1 MAGPTRFSDAS
12 LTELLGAFGT
22 DVEYVR
28 AKGDTL
34 FHRASDGTE
43 VPVLDLLSGVGS
55 LILGHNHPD
64 LVDEAKRFLDADS
77 PVHTQMSV
85 HQGADEVGRLLN
97 EIIHREFP
105 GAEDYL
111 LFLANSGAEAVEGA
125 VKHAEFDR
133 LHKATRLIEEIECNA
148 ADAITAVRSGSV
160 RLPDGLSSLPPGHP
174 PPTTVEEL
182 ERVLADL
189 LAGNREKLG
198 RPPVFFALER
208 SFHGKLVGSVQL
220 THGPAYR
227 APFATLGLAT
237 RFVPPDQP
245 DALRTIADEERVT
258 VFDVVT
264 GDGRI
269 DIVER
274 DFPVFAALIVEPVQ
288 SEGGIHVLT
297 QEFATGVRAICDDI
311 GCPVV
316 VDEIQSGMGRCG
328 AFFAGSLNGLR
339 GDYITLSK
347 SLGGGLAKVSATLVR
362 ASLYRKEFEFIH
374 SSTFGRDGFS
384 TAIALKTLRL
394 LEADGGKAYER
405 AAERGERLLE
415 MLRGL
420 ARTYPDVIADVR
432 GRGLLIGLEF
442 TQQYTAPS
450 AIIRQ
455 HALTGTLGQLVA
467 GYLLRVHGI
476 RMLPTGSAPNVLRIE
491 PSIHLRD
498 GEIAQLE
505 KALTE
510 LCAVLR
516 HQDALHLVH
525 PVVSP
530 ETRPAVTVRD
540 FSTPPDDR
548 APRPDDQHPAR
559 KVAVISYLLTPGTL
573 RELDPSLGGL
583 DDRQLETYG
592 RRLEPLRALPPLPPT
607 RIDSPLGTSVELTV
621 YPLAVT
627 SQRMAERVRLGQ
639 HHGIRQDI
647 EAYARVIRDL
657 GCEIAGIGFHAGT
670 ATARDAARVP
680 GITFT
685 SGLALTAAT
694 ALRDLTTA
702 AEERH
707 GGLDGLTLVVLGGA
721 GRVGSACAALAA
733 ENVSKIVLLGSG
745 RDGSEQRLRAAAHR
759 VYQEAWSR
767 IAEGIGVGIGDG
779 EELTGIPA
787 LLRKEPLIDGWLRDR
802 RPGDE
807 PSGEL
812 IARYVQDRYGTDP
825 YVAVTDDLSAITEG
839 HLALSAVTTPAPAL
853 TGLRE
858 GAIVCDVAVPA
869 RTLDTAAPLRE
880 DIRYIRSG
888 VLAAPGGA
896 SLPAGARG
904 GLGDGELFAG
914 MAEAVVLGLAGTG
927 TEQSGGP
934 VTRSSAHG
942 ILALA
947 RRHGFTQITS

>member
-1 MAGPTRFSDAS
+1 MAGPIRFSDSS

-34 FHRASDGTE
+34 FHRAGDGTE
-43 VPVLDLLSGVGS
+43 VAVLDLLSGVGS

-64 LVDEAKRFLDADS
+64 LVAEAKRFLDADS

-85 HQGADEVGRLLN
+85 HTGADEVGRLLN

-111 LFLANSGAEAVEGA
+111 IFLANSGAEAVEGA

-133 LHKATRLIEEIECNA
+133 LHRATRLLEEIECNA
-148 ADAITAVRSGSV
+148 GDAIAAVRSGAV
-160 RLPDGLSSLPPGHP
+160 RLPDGLSSLPSGHP
-174 PPTTVEEL
+174 VPTTVEEF
-182 ERVLADL
+182 ESVLAEL
-189 LAGNREKLG
+189 LADNREKLG

-227 APFATLGLAT
+227 APFATLGRAT

-245 DALRTIADEERVT
+245 DVLRTIADEERVT
-258 VFDVVT
+258 VFDVVAR
-264 GDGRI
+264 DGRI
-269 DIVER
+269 DLVER

-297 QEFATGVRAICDDI
+297 EEFATAVREICDDI
-311 GCPVV
+311 GCPVI

-328 AFFAGSLNGLR
+328 AFFAGSLNGFR

-384 TAIALKTLRL
+384 TAIALKTLQI

-405 AAERGERLLE
+405 AAERGERLLH

-420 ARTYPDVIADVR
+420 AGTYPDVIADVR

-442 TQQYTAPS
+442 TPQYTATS

-455 HALTGTLGQLVA
+455 HTLTGTFGQLVA

-491 PSIHLRD
+491 PSIYLGD
-498 GEIAQLE
+498 AEIDRLE
-505 KALTE
+505 EALTE
-510 LCAVLR
+510 LCEVLR
-516 HQDALHLVH
+516 SQDALHLVH
-525 PVVSP
+525 PVISP
-530 ETRPAVTVRD
+530 ETKPAVAVRD
-540 FSTPPDDR
+540 FSAT
-548 APRPDDQHPAR
+548 PDDQPAQPDDQRPAR

-573 RELDPSLGGL
+573 RELDPSLGEL

-592 RRLEPLRALPPLPPT
+592 RRLEPLRAMPPLPPT

-627 SQRMAERVRLGQ
+627 SQRMAERIRQGR
-639 HHGIRQDI
+639 HDEIRQDV
-647 EAYARVIRDL
+647 EAYARIIRDL
-657 GCEIAGIGFHAGT
+657 GCEIAGIGFQAGT
-670 ATARDAARVP
+670 ATARVP

-694 ALRDLTTA
+694 ALRDLTAA
-702 AEERH
+702 AEERQ
-707 GGLDGLTLVVLGGA
+707 GLTLAVLGGA
-721 GRVGSACAALAA
+721 GRVGSTCAALAA
-733 ENVSKIVLLGSG
+733 EDVSKIVLVGSG

-767 IAEGIGVGIGDG
+767 IAEGG
-779 EELTGIPA
+779 ELTGIPA
-787 LLRKEPLIDGWLRDR
+787 LLGKEPLIDGWLREQ

-812 IARYVQDRYGTDP
+812 ITRYLQDRYGTDP
-825 YVAVTDDLSAITEG
+825 YVAITDDLSALAEG
-839 HLALSAVTTPAPAL
+839 HLVLSAVTSPTPAL
-853 TGLRE
+853 TGKHLRA
-858 GAIVCDVAVPA
+858 GAVVCDVAVPA
-869 RTLDTAAPLRE
+869 STVDSAALLR
-880 DIRYIRSG
+880 DGIRYVRSG
-888 VLAAPGGA
+888 ILAAPGGA
-896 SLPAGARG
+896 GLPAGARG

-914 MAEAVVLGLAGTG
+914 MAEAVVLGLAGAAP
-927 TEQSGGP
+927 EQFGGP
-934 VTRSSAHG
+934 VTRSQAHD

-947 RRHGFTQITS
+947 RRHGFTQTTF